1 MFEIIFDSLPNR
13 LLLKSLE
20 NKKIF
25 FYGAGQ
31 LAEEMFNVVDL
42 SKSEIIGISDKR
54 FTEHKPENFC
64 GIRTYNIDEISNL
77 DFDVFFISVLQAKK
91 LKKHLLHEE
100 FYKLLQKKKCVIRY
114 FNIFSY
120 ILKEIFGQKSDDR
133 CIFCSHPGMREFN
146 ANIAPFLSYLMF
158 DNKEKNTKLLCCPH
172 CSVSYFKLRPNE
184 EQVANYYKD
193 RNTENFIKLR
203 QNFEPFIM
211 DVLDKH
217 PSYDLRLDQIKKCLE
232 PIGRIFNESDDLL
245 DYGGNALFL
254 RDLYPNSNKFSLDKT
269 LYDTQSDV
277 SVINSL
283 SDVKEKFSFIMST
296 QVFEHLAYPA
306 DVLTLLHSSL
316 KKDGFIFI
324 SVPDESGFNNDNSF
338 FNRIW
343 SKTNLMMHEH
353 INIYNPKSL
362 KMLLEKCGF
371 EVIRCKSVALKNYH
385 YKGYIY
391 ALARKI

>member
-31 LAEEMFNVVDL
+31 LAEEMFNIVDF

-64 GIRTYNIDEISNL
+64 SVRTYNTDEISDL

-91 LKKHLLHEE
+91 LKKCLMQEE

-120 ILKEIFGQKSDDR
+120 IFKEKFGQKSDDR
-133 CIFCSHPGMREFN
+133 CIFCSHTGMREFC

-158 DNKEKNTKLLCCPH
+158 DNKEKKTKLLYCPH

-184 EQVANYYKD
+184 EQVAKYYKD
-193 RNTENFIKLR
+193 RTTDNFIKLR
-203 QNFEPFIM
+203 QKFEPFIM
-211 DVLDKH
+211 EVLDKH
-217 PSYDLRLDQIKKCLE
+217 PSYDLRLNQIKKCLE
-232 PIGRIFNESDDLL
+232 PIGRIFNDSDDLL

-254 RDLYPNSNKFSLDKT
+254 RDLYPNANKFSLDKT
-269 LYDTQSDV
+269 HNEAQNDV
-277 SVINSL
+277 NVINSL
-283 SDVKEKFSFIMST
+283 SEVKEKFSFIMST
-296 QVFEHLAYPA
+296 QVFEHLSYPA
-306 DVLTLLHSSL
+306 DVLSTLHSSL
-316 KKDGFIFI
+316 KKDGFLYI

-338 FNRIW
+338 FNRILG
-343 SKTNLMMHEH
+343 KTNLVMHEH

-362 KMLLEKCGF
+362 KMLFEKCGF
-371 EVIRCKSVALKNYH
+371 EVIKCKSVALKNYL

-391 ALARKI
+391 VLARKI